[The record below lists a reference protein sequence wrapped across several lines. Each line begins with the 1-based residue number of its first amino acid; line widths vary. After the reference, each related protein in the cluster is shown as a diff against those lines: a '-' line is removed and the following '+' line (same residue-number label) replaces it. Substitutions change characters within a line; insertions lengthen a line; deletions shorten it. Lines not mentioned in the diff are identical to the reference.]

1 MTKQKYTNLKN
12 RLKTEKINTWFDM
25 NLFLDQ
31 IRDNRKPISHLPKT
45 FESYKNLLCNGIA
58 FITFDYGID
67 GATIEITKY
76 TQAINDLIKNTSQKE
91 TNIYWIGSKL
101 NVKQE
106 SIVTKFNYYEL
117 KGSDGFDKWDGY
129 HDYFFNKL
137 ERGGDKYNQLAKKI
151 WQQTVNLSLQLAK
164 FTVDKNINLL
174 IPVNVNSNPGNV
186 SLAFAIVLVSELLEI
201 PVLNSNHDFYWEE
214 GNPPNK
220 RKKPGV
226 RDHFFTNSH
235 LGEIFSLIEVLYPWD
250 SPIWYQAVINPIQ
263 KSKLIKNFGF
273 NPAAVTNIPTFVDTK
288 RYRPTSEDEKKEILK
303 RLHLFFAG
311 SNKILHSKSITRYI
325 NSLKT
330 TKHQPPVILGCSDKQ
345 AIRFK
350 GANIL
355 LLQPT
360 RILRRKRIER
370 NFGLISTLFCDK
382 KFKAVFEQNTQMSI
396 VLLITG
402 PVSTGQD
409 DYFLELMN
417 KFKSLLKEI
426 PRQFRERVFLALKL
440 GIENTEYM
448 NDCGIKPIGIDEIY
462 GVADIVV
469 LPSESEGRGLPIIE
483 SCACGTPIIVNRYK
497 PEKVFASVIGEHLDR
512 SKRLKVFE
520 FPKVDSFLQRKIT
533 NFFNYPEKSSKI
545 LLQNRKNVKRRYGL
559 EALEK
564 IFDKCLY
571 TLWKRCSQPIEE
583 NKNFVKEI
591 FEFHKKITLYD
602 VSFKQIALT
611 NHRKYYAGF
620 SPIEF
625 MIVLKSLIDPSYF
638 RMEEKKFKSRLMS
651 FAKRLIQEYSKY
663 EKLGFENELHFY
675 NLVDAFFEYYEGCD
689 EINMDHS
696 LSYRHRHNRH
706 YPFRKLTEYELFG
719 LISEMFRRLVKNP
732 NVIPLKKRSVSLSQ
746 YIHSS
751 LMLLVG
757 YRKLAI
763 DDSDSLVQALKSN
776 RPFAWFPGKKWHFEI
791 EIFVVE
797 TLKFR
802 LGLSTDEKITEEIL
816 TNRDLEKIGN
826 IYLFVRTET
835 IGSPIFYRNILV
847 WLEKLATPEIKAV
860 YEAGLFNVVKTSVIS
875 AGTHLGQLGKTA
887 TQKLIE
893 IKKQEG
899 FVVAIGENNY
909 LTLDLIDLPSFR
921 IGVAR
926 HPFLIN
932 YLDINRNEAFIQW
945 IPAGMS
951 PCLAYPTPVQTGK
964 EFSQTLK
971 SDMFNESIKRLG
983 EKKLLE
989 KLSDE
994 SDKSNS
1000 CFKEI
1005 LSNISIQNS
1014 RKNFGVE
1021 SKYIETKNLIG
1032 LHSDSLPW
1040 SGALAKVHF
1049 REHESS
1055 TPVFKFHSVFAK
1067 TATTVLDMVKNFEK
1081 KQGKKVALAWNG
1093 GYMLNAEL
1101 VGKLGLPEKYIGSP
1115 LGLVIKDG
1123 EIISLPLYNKPAF
1136 TVDKNFEIS
1145 IRQTQLNHGL
1155 TISSVDGDFLEFKPK
1170 DKNCQKP
1177 DCPVYYNL
1185 LYPSEKI
1192 LGKNRVI
1199 YRIAGNKII
1208 AKIKTQ
1214 DEYLPIL
1221 PVGITVSVPADM
1233 KLDGWNVGK
1242 QVKFMLPE
1250 WSGVLQAVES
1260 GPLLVNDGKF
1270 ALDMVKEGWK
1280 TNFSIATQAA
1290 RVDYEN
1296 LRGPKIGAG
1305 ITKKNQLVIVAINGR
1320 IRESVGATHVELA
1333 KILIDQGCK
1342 KAMGFDPG
1350 GSVTLVVNGKQLN
1363 ISPYNQSYE
1372 MNPYS
1377 LPPQP
1382 RKVGNA
1388 ILLTTQKLK

>member
-1 MTKQKYTNLKN
+1 MKKQKYDDLENK
-12 RLKTEKINTWFDM
+12 LKTEKVNTWFDM
-25 NLFLDQ
+25 GLFLDH

-67 GATIEITKY
+67 GATIEIAKY
-76 TQAINDLIKNTSQKE
+76 TRAFNDLIKNTTKPE
-91 TNIYWIGSKL
+91 PKIYWIGSKL
-101 NVKQE
+101 KLKQE
-106 SIVTKFNYYEL
+106 SIEAKFNFFEL
-117 KGSDGFDKWDGY
+117 KGSNGFDEWDGY
-129 HDYFFNKL
+129 RDYFFNKL

-151 WQQTVNLSLQLAK
+151 WQQTVNLSLQLGK
-164 FTVDKNINLL
+164 LIVDKNINLL

-186 SLAFAIVLVSELLEI
+186 SLAFAIVLVSEIMGI
-201 PVLNSNHDFYWEE
+201 PVLNNNHDFYWED

-220 RKKPGV
+220 RKKPGL

-250 SPIWYQAVINPIQ
+250 SPPWFQTVINPLQ
-263 KSKLIKNFGF
+263 KNKLIKKFGF
-273 NPAAVTNIPTFVDTK
+273 NPVAVANIPTFVDTK
-288 RYRPTSEDEKKEILK
+288 KYRPVSKDDKNEILK
-303 RLHLFFAG
+303 RLHFFFSG
-311 SNKILHSKSITRYI
+311 SQDVLYSKSITRYI

-330 TKHQPPVILGCSDKQ
+330 KQYQAPVILGCSDKTVV
-345 AIRFK
+345 RFK

-355 LLQPT
+355 ILQPT

-370 NFGLISTLFCDK
+370 NFGLISTLFRDK
-382 KFKAVFEQNTQMSI
+382 KFKVFFEQNTQMSI

-402 PVSTGQD
+402 PVSTGQE
-409 DYFLELMN
+409 DYFLELIR
-417 KFKSLLKEI
+417 KFKSLLNEI
-426 PRQFRERVFLALKL
+426 SRLFRERVFLALKF
-440 GIENTEYM
+440 GIENTTYM
-448 NDCGIKPIGIDEIY
+448 SDRGLKPIGIEEIY
-462 GVADIVV
+462 AAADIVV

-497 PEKVFASVIGEHLDR
+497 PEKVFASVIGEHLDK
-512 SKRLKVFE
+512 SKRLNVVE
-520 FPKVDSFLQRKIT
+520 FPKEDSSLPRSIIE
-533 NFFNYPEKSSKI
+533 FFNLPEKFSKI
-545 LLQNRKNVKRRYGL
+545 VLQNRKNVKKRYGL

-564 IFDKCLY
+564 ILDKCLY
-571 TLWKRCSQPIEE
+571 TLWKRSSQPNEE
-583 NKNFVKEI
+583 NKRFVKDI

-602 VSFKQIALT
+602 ASFKQIALT

-620 SPIEF
+620 SPVEF
-625 MIVLKSLIDPSYF
+625 MMVLKSLIDPSYF
-638 RMEEKKFKSRLMS
+638 RMEEKELKSRLMS
-651 FAKRLIQEYSKY
+651 FAKRLIHEYSKY
-663 EKLGFENELHFY
+663 EKLEFEKELHFY
-675 NLVDAFFEYYEGCD
+675 NLVDAFFEYFEGD
-689 EINMDHS
+689 EKINMDHS

-706 YPFRKLTEYELFG
+706 YPFRKLTEYELSG
-719 LISEMFRRLVKNP
+719 LIAEMFRRLVKNP

-751 LMLLVG
+751 LMMLVG

-763 DDSDSLVQALKSN
+763 DDSELLVQALKSK
-776 RPFAWFPGKKWHFEI
+776 RSFAWFPGNKWHFEI
-791 EIFVVE
+791 EILVVE

-802 LGLSTDEKITEEIL
+802 LGLSPEDKITKDKL
-816 TNRDLEKIGN
+816 THINLENIGK
-826 IYLFVRTET
+826 IYLFVRSET
-835 IGSPIFYRNILV
+835 IGSPIYYRNILI
-847 WLEKLATPEIKAV
+847 WLEKLANSEIKAV
-860 YEAGLFNVVKTSVIS
+860 YEAGLFNVVKTDVIS
-875 AGTHLGQLGKTA
+875 AGTHLAQLGTTA

-893 IKKQEG
+893 IKKQDG

-926 HPFLIN
+926 HPFVIN
-932 YLDINRNEAFIQW
+932 YLGINKNEEFIQW

-951 PCLAYPTPVQTGK
+951 PCLAYPTPVQTAK
-964 EFSQTLK
+964 DFSLTLK
-971 SDMFNESIKRLG
+971 SNIFNECMERYGK
-983 EKKLLE
+983 KKLLK
-989 KLSDE
+989 KLRDE
-994 SDKSNS
+994 TDKSNS
-1000 CFKEI
+1000 SIKEI
-1005 LSNISIQNS
+1005 LSNILNLNS
-1014 RKNFGVE
+1014 QKAERVE
-1021 SKYIETKNLIG
+1021 SKYIETRNLTGI
-1032 LHSDSLPW
+1032 HSDNLPW
-1040 SGALAKVHF
+1040 SGALTKVHF
-1049 REHESS
+1049 NVENGSD
-1055 TPVFKFHSVFAK
+1055 PVFEFHSVFAK
-1067 TATTVLDMVKNFEK
+1067 KATTVLDMVKKFEK
-1081 KQGKKVALAWNG
+1081 KQQKKVAVAWNG

-1136 TVDKNFEIS
+1136 AIDKNFEIS
-1145 IRQTQLNHGL
+1145 IRETQLNNGL
-1155 TISSVDGDFLEFKPK
+1155 KISVVGGDSLAFNEK
-1170 DKNCQKP
+1170 DKNCQQP
-1177 DCPVYYNL
+1177 DGPVFYNL

-1192 LGKNRVI
+1192 SAKNKII

-1214 DEYLPIL
+1214 DKYIPIL
-1221 PVGITVSVPADM
+1221 PVGITVSVPAEM
-1233 KLDGWNVGK
+1233 KLKGWNVGK

-1250 WSGVLQAVES
+1250 WSDVLQAVES
-1260 GPLLVNDGKF
+1260 GPLLVNDGKL

-1280 TNFSIATQAA
+1280 TKFSIATQAA

-1305 ITKKNQLVIVAINGR
+1305 ITAQNQLVIVAINGR
-1320 IRESVGATHVELA
+1320 IRESVGATHIELA
-1333 KILIDQGCK
+1333 KILIDQGCE

-1363 ISPYNQSYE
+1363 ISPYNQNYE

-1388 ILLTTQKLK
+1388 ILLAT